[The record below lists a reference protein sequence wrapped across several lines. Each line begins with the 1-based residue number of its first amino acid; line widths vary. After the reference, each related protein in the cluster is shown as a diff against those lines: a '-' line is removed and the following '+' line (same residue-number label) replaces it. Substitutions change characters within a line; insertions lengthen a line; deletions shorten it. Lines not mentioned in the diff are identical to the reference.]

1 MPPDG
6 PRSGRVARRVLGG
19 VVLVVGLWFGL
30 RHFSPRPEV
39 SVRYHAPAGDLE
51 VVVRSEDG
59 VPLTRAFFAAGSE
72 RIHAPPLAVGPH
84 SAELRVAGTQ
94 RVVPF
99 EVPGPGGVE
108 VYWKP

>member
-1 MPPDG
+1 MPPES
-6 PRSGRVARRVLGG
+6 PRFGRVVRRVVGG
-19 VVLVVGLWFGL
+19 VVLVVGLYFGL

-39 SVRYHAPAGDLE
+39 SVRYHAPDGDLE
-51 VVVRSEDG
+51 VVVRTEDG

-72 RIHAPPLAVGPH
+72 RVHAPPVAVGTH
-84 SAELRVAGTQ
+84 IAELRVAGNQ
-94 RVVPF
+94 RIVAF